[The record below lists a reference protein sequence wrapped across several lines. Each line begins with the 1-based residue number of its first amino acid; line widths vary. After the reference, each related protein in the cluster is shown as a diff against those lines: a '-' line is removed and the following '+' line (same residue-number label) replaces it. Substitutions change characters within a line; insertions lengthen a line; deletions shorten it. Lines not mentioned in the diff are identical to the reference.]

1 MIRILDHYQKPGKR
15 CNSEVTVRHVS
26 LMDSVVPGRRTVT
39 YPHSEIEPRG
49 RLIRPYAVTGGRT
62 EPSRD
67 IAIEA
72 VLTTTPRGRAEAPQV
87 GGHKYRI
94 AGMCDGRALSLAEI
108 ASYTRVPLGVAR
120 VLVADM
126 TDEGLLYLHETD
138 PLDGRGDWMNLL
150 DDVLRGLRD
159 L

>member
-1 MIRILDHYQKPGKR
+1 MA
-15 CNSEVTVRHVS
+15 
-26 LMDSVVPGRRTVT
+26 
-39 YPHSEIEPRG
+39 YPHSVAEPRG
-49 RLIRPYAVTGGRT
+49 QLIRPYAVTRGRT

-72 VLTTTPRGRAEAPQV
+72 IVTTTPRGRMEAAYAGRDRQW
-87 GGHKYRI
+87 I
-94 AGMCDGRALSLAEI
+94 AGLCDGRALSLAEI

-126 TDEGLLYLHETD
+126 TDEGLLDLQSVE
-138 PLDGRGDWMNLL
+138 PAGSRSEWMELL
-150 DDVLRGLRD
+150 DDVLHGLYE

>member
-1 MIRILDHYQKPGKR
+1 MHPHPG
-15 CNSEVTVRHVS
+15 T
-26 LMDSVVPGRRTVT
+26 
-39 YPHSEIEPRG
+39 EPRG
-49 RLIRPYAVTGGRT
+49 QLIRPYAVTRGRT

-72 VLTTTPRGRAEAPQV
+72 VLTTTARGRAQAAL
-87 GGHKYRI
+87 GGREKYRI

-108 ASYTRVPLGVAR
+108 ASYSRVPLGVAR

-126 TDEGLLYLHETD
+126 TDEGLLHLHEAD
-138 PLDGRGDWMNLL
+138 PAEGRTEWMDLL
-150 DDVLRGLRD
+150 GDVLRGLYE

>member
-1 MIRILDHYQKPGKR
+1 
-15 CNSEVTVRHVS
+15 
-26 LMDSVVPGRRTVT
+26 VT

-49 RLIRPYAVTGGRT
+49 RLIRPYAVTRGRT

-72 VLTTTPRGRAEAPQV
+72 ILTTTPRGRVEAPRAGRDKHQ
-87 GGHKYRI
+87 I
-94 AGMCDGRALSLAEI
+94 AGLCDGRALSLAEI
-108 ASYTRVPLGVAR
+108 ASYVRVPLGVAR

-126 TDEGLLYLHETD
+126 ADEGLLHLHDAE
-138 PLDGRGDWMNLL
+138 PADGRAEWMGLL
-150 DDVLRGLRD
+150 DDVLRGLHE

>member
-1 MIRILDHYQKPGKR
+1 L
-15 CNSEVTVRHVS
+15 T
-26 LMDSVVPGRRTVT
+26 L
-39 YPHSEIEPRG
+39 PHPAVEPRG
-49 RLIRPYAVTGGRT
+49 RLIRPYAVTRGRT

-72 VLTTTPRGRAEAPQV
+72 IVITTPRGRVEAPLAGRDKHQ
-87 GGHKYRI
+87 I
-94 AGMCDGRALSLAEI
+94 AGLCDGRALSLAEI

-126 TDEGLLYLHETD
+126 TDEGLLDLHDADSAQNRSE
-138 PLDGRGDWMNLL
+138 WMELL
-150 DDVLRGLRD
+150 DDVLRGLYE